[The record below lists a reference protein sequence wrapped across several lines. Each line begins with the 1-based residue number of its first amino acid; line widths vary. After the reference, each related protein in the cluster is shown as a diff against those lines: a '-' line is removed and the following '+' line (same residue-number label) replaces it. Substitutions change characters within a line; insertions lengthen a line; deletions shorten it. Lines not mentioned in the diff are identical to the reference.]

1 MSDYKATN
9 STQKRVACASRQYRD
24 GSGNRGPLEAGFLE
38 IRPTGA
44 IWRQRPAKWG
54 RNKQALRLRSPRAS
68 RQMALVFGLDS
79 RFDKF
84 VAALPF
90 QVLNCFTGDRG
101 DYPRRPSTTV
111 FSCLRQPHTKQ
122 AVRSQLDIFS
132 RQICRR
138 PFVVHPPPTLL
149 FAPWFERKP
158 PKVKPQLCGVP
169 PILPQ
174 PQTAAETVMMKTQG
188 AGVGVGNQN
197 ASGVGCRG
205 WGWEANHR
213 GWQAKHV

>member
-1 MSDYKATN
+1 MSCQTTKPQTRRKSAWH
-9 STQKRVACASRQYRD
+9 V
-24 GSGNRGPLEAGFLE
+24 PLDTEMGLE
-38 IRPTGA
+38 IA
-44 IWRQRPAKWG
+44 ALLKLAFWRSGQLAQFGGQRPAKG
-54 RNKQALRLRSPRAS
+54 RNKQALRLRSPRGS
-68 RQMALVFGLDS
+68 RQMALVFGVDS

-111 FSCLRQPHTKQ
+111 FSCLQQPHTKQ
-122 AVRSQLDIFS
+122 AVRSQLGIFS

-138 PFVVHPPPTLL
+138 PFVVHPPPTLP

-169 PILPQ
+169 LF
-174 PQTAAETVMMKTQG
+174 
-188 AGVGVGNQN
+188 
-197 ASGVGCRG
+197 CH
-205 WGWEANHR
+205 NHR
-213 GWQAKHV
+213 LPLRLS